1 MKINNNNK
9 IVLLIDGHYL
19 MFRSWFGIP
28 NPMINN
34 NGIEVRAIYGF
45 IVLGLGYLVT
55 ETLGIDFDIKVI
67 LLPIALFLLTK
78 RVLRYKKS

>member
-1 MKINNNNK
+1 MKSWID
-9 IVLLIDGHYL
+9 VLFQKYTKLKYL
-19 MFRSWFGIP
+19 LWFSV
-28 NPMINN
+28 
-34 NGIEVRAIYGF
+34 VRAIYGF

>member
-1 MKINNNNK
+1 MKSW
-9 IVLLIDGHYL
+9 IDGLFQKYPKLKYL
-19 MFRSWFGIP
+19 LWFSV
-28 NPMINN
+28 
-34 NGIEVRAIYGF
+34 VRAIYGF